1 MYDGDNDEK
10 PTLRLRGGGY
20 EVETVSEEEN
30 NGKTINHDDPIIDKD
45 KEKEEERI
53 IQSDT
58 SINIPMDKVDTS
70 AKYPR
75 EEPTINNAAKE
86 TLPNEIKALAGQ
98 KFTGDKL
105 KTYGDA
111 IKKKEEGML

>member
-1 MYDGDNDEK
+1 MRGG
-10 PTLRLRGGGY
+10 GGGY

-30 NGKTINHDDPIIDKD
+30 DEETIDHEDSILDEDEK

-53 IQSDT
+53 SQSDK
-58 SINIPMDKVDTS
+58 SVNIPMDDDDTI
-70 AKYPR
+70 AKYPWD
-75 EEPTINNAAKE
+75 EPPINNASEA
-86 TLPNEIKALAGQ
+86 TMPNEIKALSGR

-105 KTYGDA
+105 KTYGDT